1 MYHLTSVSMIS
12 FLKRVAP
19 LKYELDHNLPYTEA
33 HRASELAPGF
43 LSYCT
48 EFELEKINAS

>member
-1 MYHLTSVSMIS
+1 MYHLTSVYMIS